1 MTNIDKLQ
9 EMFPEHEILQA
20 DGFDNAIIG
29 LEPLSGKVIY
39 DIQKRVL

>member
-20 DGFDNAIIG
+20 DGFDKAIIG
-29 LEPLSGKVIY
+29 LEPLSGSKPMIA
-39 DIQKRVL
+39 L